1 MARVKAGIG
10 EYSKMGTQADSRK
23 IPAEVWSIAI
33 VLILG
38 TFMAILDTTIV
49 NVALEPLT
57 RDFHTKL
64 VTIQWVITGYLLSIA
79 VVIPLSGWMTRRVGP
94 KPVYLVSMVVF
105 TIGSACCGLA
115 HSVGELIGFR
125 VLQGLGGGVIAPV
138 GQMILVKASGPRNL
152 PRVMSAYGVPTILA
166 PVFGPTVGGLLI
178 VHAGWRSIFFVNVP
192 IGVLAVIMGLR
203 KLPNEG
209 RNPGEPVDF
218 FGLALIGAG
227 LVGVTYG
234 LSQVS
239 APGSVS
245 LHVALPIAAGLVL
258 MTGFVLRSLRVRF
271 PLLDMRLYANKI
283 FSRASVATFCLGGAL
298 TGNSVLMPLYLQSVR
313 GENALNTGLL
323 CAPRGLGALVGT
335 WLSGRMMERL
345 GTGRTA
351 AIGVSLV
358 LLLTCPYVPLGA
370 HTSYL
375 YICVVM
381 VLQGFGIGLS
391 IMPAQTA
398 AYRALRPEQIPDATP
413 QQNIVMRVGSSI
425 GTAIL
430 VAVLSHGL
438 DRAGASAPAQASA
451 FGVTYGW
458 LVSISAVALVA
469 AIFLNILER
478 RQPAPAA
485 LEESVDLE
493 ELQAEIG

>member
-1 MARVKAGIG
+1 
-10 EYSKMGTQADSRK
+10 
-23 IPAEVWSIAI
+23 
-33 VLILG
+33 
-38 TFMAILDTTIV
+38 
-49 NVALEPLT
+49 
-57 RDFHTKL
+57 
-64 VTIQWVITGYLLSIA
+64 
-79 VVIPLSGWMTRRVGP
+79 
-94 KPVYLVSMVVF
+94 
-105 TIGSACCGLA
+105 
-115 HSVGELIGFR
+115 
-125 VLQGLGGGVIAPV
+125 
-138 GQMILVKASGPRNL
+138 MILVKVSGPRNL

-166 PVFGPTVGGLLI
+166 PIFGPTVGGLLI
-178 VHAGWRSIFFVNVP
+178 VHAGWRAIFFVNVP
-192 IGVLAVIMGLR
+192 IGIVAVVMGLR
-203 KLPNEG
+203 KLPDEA
-209 RNPGEPVDF
+209 RRPGEPIDF

-239 APGSVS
+239 VPGSAS
-245 LHVALPIAAGLVL
+245 LRVALPISLGVVL
-258 MTGFVLRSLRVRF
+258 MTGFVLRSLRVKF
-271 PLLDMRLYANKI
+271 PLLDMRLYANKV
-283 FSRASVATFCLGGAL
+283 FSRASIATFGLGGAL
-298 TGNSVLMPLYLQSVR
+298 TGNSVLMPLYLQGVR

-323 CAPRGLGALVGT
+323 CAPRGFGALVGT

-358 LLLTCPYVPLGA
+358 LLLTCPYIPLGA

-430 VAVLSHGL
+430 IAVLSHGL
-438 DRAGASAPAQASA
+438 AKAGASAPAQASA
-451 FGVTYGW
+451 FGVTYVW
-458 LVSISAVALVA
+458 LVGISAVALVA
-469 AIFLNILER
+469 AVYLNILER
-478 RQPAPAA
+478 RQPAVVN
-485 LEESVDLE
+485 EEPVDLG